1 MQSESESE
9 REPGLSRPVQ
19 PVAWL
24 PVERGKLNLIS
35 ATKWGVIALND
46 ASFVASARRRRLR
59 LRCQLQLNL
68 LDLHM
73 PNDSSFNYRVESAHF
88 SIVHRLQRCTLHVAS
103 AQLSPPTC
111 HSPLSSSSCPTSPLL
126 LLSLSHCLPTHAASR
141 NFALRFAL
149 K

>member
-1 MQSESESE
+1 MESET
-9 REPGLSRPVQ
+9 EPGLSSLLP
-19 PVAWL
+19 ACL

-46 ASFVASARRRRLR
+46 ASFVASARRRRLRQR